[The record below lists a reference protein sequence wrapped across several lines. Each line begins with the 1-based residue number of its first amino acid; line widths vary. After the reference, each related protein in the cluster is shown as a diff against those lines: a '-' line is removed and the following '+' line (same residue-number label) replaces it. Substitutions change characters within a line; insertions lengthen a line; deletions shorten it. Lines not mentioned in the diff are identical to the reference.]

1 MAAPHVSAVAALVWS
16 AMLNATNTE
25 VRAALIA
32 SAEDLGV
39 PGHDKIYGS
48 GLVRAK
54 KAIDFLVSSAARPRM
69 NVEIN
74 ILTDDYPSET
84 TWTLKDQ
91 CGMGISIRGGYSF
104 FYPMEPMFLVSV
116 NHNLPL
122 GKYTFTIFDSAGDG
136 ICSPAPESYCGS
148 YKILADGVTKLTGG
162 VFDFND
168 VKTFGN
174 CVTYKPSRKPTSKPT
189 TRKPTTRKPKPTT
202 PKPITRKPRKP
213 V

>member
-1 MAAPHVSAVAALVWS
+1 
-16 AMLNATNTE
+16 
-25 VRAALIA
+25 
-32 SAEDLGV
+32 
-39 PGHDKIYGS
+39 
-48 GLVRAK
+48 
-54 KAIDFLVSSAARPRM
+54 
-69 NVEIN
+69 
-74 ILTDDYPSET
+74 
-84 TWTLKDQ
+84 
-91 CGMGISIRGGYSF
+91 
-104 FYPMEPMFLVSV
+104 MEPMFLVSV

-162 VFDFND
+162 VFDLND